1 MKNIVHTS
9 ISVLT
14 LTLMLAGPAFAATP
28 ADNVAWSAK
37 PVQTDASSPE
47 CSAYSGRLISSGVSL
62 SGETVLKSVGTAL
75 LGSALGFAGGYQG
88 AVPNPCRH
96 AGL

>member
-1 MKNIVHTS
+1 MKNIVHASTA
-9 ISVLT
+9 VLT
-14 LTLMLAGPAFAATP
+14 FALAGPAFATTA
-28 ADNVAWSAK
+28 ADNIARSAR
-37 PVQTDASSPE
+37 PAQPDVSSPE
-47 CSAYSGRLISSGVSL
+47 CSAYSGRLIASGVPL

-88 AVPNPCRH
+88 SVPNPCRH